1 MSTELSKISNEEKED
16 MARIEELR
24 YLFSLMEDDTE
35 ENIHQNLRTGL
46 NVLSS
51 IEELANSV
59 TRVMH
64 CITRI
69 TLAIAKRKDV
79 KAQFQLISQ
88 LINPKKLDEIERT
101 KQISNRLRREAT
113 VFQLIKYSN
122 HLVSIFP
129 ILQTMNYIEA

>member
-69 TLAIAKRKDV
+69 TSAIAKRKDV

>member
-1 MSTELSKISNEEKED
+1 MSTELRKISNEEKED

-59 TRVMH
+59 TRVMD

-69 TLAIAKRKDV
+69 TSAIAKRKDV

-88 LINPKKLDEIERT
+88 LINPKKLDEIEQT

>member
-1 MSTELSKISNEEKED
+1 MSTELRKISNEEKED

-35 ENIHQNLRTGL
+35 ENIHQNLRIGL

-59 TRVMH
+59 TRVMD

-69 TLAIAKRKDV
+69 TSAIAKRKDV

-88 LINPKKLDEIERT
+88 LINPKKLDEIEQT

>member
-1 MSTELSKISNEEKED
+1 MNTELRKISNEEKED
-16 MARIEELR
+16 MARIKELR

-88 LINPKKLDEIERT
+88 LINPKKLDEIEQT

>member
-1 MSTELSKISNEEKED
+1 MNIELRKISNEEKED

-51 IEELANSV
+51 IKELANSV

-69 TLAIAKRKDV
+69 TSAIAERKDV

-88 LINPKKLDEIERT
+88 LINPKKLDE
-101 KQISNRLRREAT
+101 RE
-113 VFQLIKYSN
+113 
-122 HLVSIFP
+122 
-129 ILQTMNYIEA
+129 

>member
-1 MSTELSKISNEEKED
+1 MSTELRKISNEEKED

-88 LINPKKLDEIERT
+88 LINPKKLDEIEQT

>member
-51 IEELANSV
+51 IKELANSV

-69 TLAIAKRKDV
+69 TSAIAERKDV

-101 KQISNRLRREAT
+101 KQISNRLRRETT